1 MVWFVIMGSAG
12 VPGLIGLWAARR
24 GAGRWVLAMAGVF
37 LGLILWAVS
46 RAGQDDGLAWGM
58 AVLLILGPGLAG
70 ALAGGGI
77 GWVLRRRNRQLES

>member
-24 GAGRWVLAMAGVF
+24 GAGRWVLAMAGAY
-37 LGLILWAVS
+37 LALILWGLS
-46 RAGQDDGLAWGM
+46 RAGQADGLVWGM
-58 AVLLILGPGLAG
+58 AGLLILGPGLIG

-77 GWVLRRRNRQLES
+77 GWLVRRRAGES